1 MTQQPVD
8 NLKGRWQP
16 GGGKNGPVKV
26 QVRLPEQQ
34 GREVKRKFE
43 ICGFPAKL
51 NKLSPLIPGLQDAWW
66 MLKLP
71 INLPREIHKI
81 MGNIFILLNWMGL
94 LTFNKR
100 IPRKNET

>member
-43 ICGFPAKL
+43 NCGFPAKL
-51 NKLSPLIPGLQDAWW
+51 NKLSSGLQDAWW
-66 MLKLP
+66 MLNLP
-71 INLPREIHKI
+71 INSPGEIHKI
-81 MGNIFILLNWMGL
+81 MENIFYLIELDGL
-94 LTFNKR
+94 INF
-100 IPRKNET
+100 